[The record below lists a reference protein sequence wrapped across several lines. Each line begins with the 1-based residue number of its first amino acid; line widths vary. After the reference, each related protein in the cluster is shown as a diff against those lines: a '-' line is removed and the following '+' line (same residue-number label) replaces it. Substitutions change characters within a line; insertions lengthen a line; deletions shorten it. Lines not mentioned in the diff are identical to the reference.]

1 MFAQFF
7 GGYLLNKKLVTSAD
21 LTQAF
26 EDKKHTRMRL
36 GVLAINAG
44 LMTADQVEHVNI
56 TQQSVDKRFGDLA
69 VELGYVT
76 DEQVDKLLS
85 QQPTEYLLLG
95 QTLVNNGVLTNAQFE
110 QAIKD
115 YKTDNELTD
124 SDLEGS
130 QNESLS
136 KLVTEFYHLEEA
148 ANARMLSEYVTM
160 MFKNIIRFIDG
171 DFTPLEAMVIREF
184 DAETLIE
191 QRITGTYD
199 AVTCITAD
207 KDVYSEFAKRF
218 AGDSFGDITGL
229 ENETVG
235 EFLNVVN
242 GLFAVNQSN
251 EGGAELTM
259 TPQKA
264 TENSKVTFEKPAF
277 CIPVVFSFGEVDFI
291 ISAE

>member
-7 GGYLLNKKLVTSAD
+7 GGYLLNKKLVTSED

-76 DEQVDKLLS
+76 DEQVEELLS

-110 QAIKD
+110 QAIND

-130 QNESLS
+130 KNESMN

-148 ANARMLSEYVTM
+148 SDARMLTDYVAM
-160 MFKNIIRFIDG
+160 LFRNIIRFIDS
-171 DFTPLEAMVIREF
+171 DFTPLEAMIIREF
-184 DAETLIE
+184 DAEHLIE
-191 QRITGTYD
+191 QRITGTYS

-207 KDVYSEFAKRF
+207 KDVYCEFAKRF
-218 AGDSFGDITGL
+218 AGENFGDVTGY

-251 EGGAELTM
+251 DGGAELTM
-259 TPQKA
+259 TPQRAMTGEKI
-264 TENSKVTFEKPAF
+264 TFEKPAF
-277 CIPVVFSFGEVDFI
+277 FIPVVFGFGEVDFM